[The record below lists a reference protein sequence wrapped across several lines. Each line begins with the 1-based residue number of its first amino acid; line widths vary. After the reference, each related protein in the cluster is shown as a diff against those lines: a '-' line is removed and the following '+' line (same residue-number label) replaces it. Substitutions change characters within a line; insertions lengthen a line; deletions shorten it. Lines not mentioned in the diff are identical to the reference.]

1 MKHMLMTLALALP
14 LCCIAQTVWRCGPD
28 ARIYSDTPCADGRR
42 VDVPQARPDSDV
54 DIAYAIIGQPSLFD
68 LGGILMDFQDDL
80 QRRVDLV
87 DINRVKPA
95 FREDVER
102 DLVRA

>member
-1 MKHMLMTLALALP
+1 MSDGLLEQALAA
-14 LCCIAQTVWRCGPD
+14 IRAHREE
-28 ARIYSDTPCADGRR
+28 ARASGLELIGVIGSVARGD
-42 VDVPQARPDSDV
+42 ARPDSDV
-54 DIAYAIIGQPSLFD
+54 DIAYAITGQPSLFD

>member
-1 MKHMLMTLALALP
+1 MSGALLEQALAA
-14 LCCIAQTVWRCGPD
+14 IRAHRD
-28 ARIYSDTPCADGRR
+28 EARASGLELIGVIGSVARGD
-42 VDVPQARPDSDV
+42 ARPDSDV

-95 FREDVER
+95 FREDVAR